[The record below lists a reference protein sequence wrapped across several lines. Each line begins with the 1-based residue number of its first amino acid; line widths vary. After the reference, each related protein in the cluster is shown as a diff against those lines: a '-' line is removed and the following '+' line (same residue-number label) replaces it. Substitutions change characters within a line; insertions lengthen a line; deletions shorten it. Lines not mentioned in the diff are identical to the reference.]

1 MSYLIFKNNI
11 FDFSMSNDSSVSG
24 QVINQTVAAIDG
36 TNVSFTPTI
45 QTQHIMYECFFQFNY
60 QPDTNSGLYI
70 ELFEDQGSGFSG
82 LGNNYCITE
91 LGNNVAFENVSSL
104 KFLIPCYTGTRGY
117 ELRARTYS
125 NAYET
130 SIHTNSDNK
139 IMYPVVSMYSLL

>member
-104 KFLIPCYTGTRGY
+104 KFLIPYYTGTRDY